1 LTSEKDFKDVNNTV
15 LPIDKAPASSDYAA
29 AIGDYSV
36 DYTEGKETCNTSLSG
51 THMAL
56 HIQ

>member
-1 LTSEKDFKDVNNTV
+1 MTSEKDFKDVNNTV

-29 AIGDYSV
+29 VIGDYSV
-36 DYTEGKETCNTSLSG
+36 DYTEGKETFYTSFSS

-56 HIQ
+56 NIQ